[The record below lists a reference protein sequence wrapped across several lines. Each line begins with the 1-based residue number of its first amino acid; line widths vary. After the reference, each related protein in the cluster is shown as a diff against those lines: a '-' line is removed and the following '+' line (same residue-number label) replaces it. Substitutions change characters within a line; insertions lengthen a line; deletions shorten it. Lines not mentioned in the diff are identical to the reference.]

1 MFRCKAV
8 RGRQST
14 TGEGDSKR
22 SAQGK
27 AMAAFRK
34 QYGDAEGVKIEWQGE
49 GGAAPGGGRKL
60 ERPAAETEPRAKPTR
75 PNPAPA
81 KPEKPRHRP
90 EVLVQLPEPPGD
102 YLRRRANK
110 YQVVGYTNGRRPHH
124 VEIVEGLTAA
134 RVAAGRM
141 EAPVTHYVIS
151 KLHEAGALQ

>member
-8 RGRQST
+8 RGRQSA

-60 ERPAAETEPRAKPTR
+60 ERP
-75 PNPAPA
+75 NPAPA
-81 KPEKPRHRP
+81 KAEKAEMAEKAEKPRRKA

-110 YQVVGYTNGRRPHH
+110 YQVVGYTNGRKPHH
-124 VEIVEGLTAA
+124 VEIAEGLTAA

-141 EAPVTHYVIS
+141 ESPVTHYVIS
-151 KLHEAGALQ
+151 KVHEAGALQ

>member
-8 RGRQST
+8 RGRQSV
-14 TGEGDSKR
+14 TGEGDTKK
-22 SAQGK
+22 SAMGQ

-34 QYGDAEGVKIEWQGE
+34 QYGDAKGVKIQWQGE
-49 GGAAPGGGRKL
+49 GAPTGGRKL
-60 ERPAAETEPRAKPTR
+60 ERPAAETTPQAKSTR

-81 KPEKPRHRP
+81 KADKPAPGRKP

-110 YQVVGYTNGRRPHH
+110 YQVVGYTAGRKPHH
-124 VEIVEGLTAA
+124 VELVEGLTAA

-141 EAPVTHYVIS
+141 ESPVTHYVIS